1 MLEGR
6 VPETIQEVAVSR
18 KFVEKMKE
26 FADWKDG
33 AIGKEIYV
41 TEHSDSSGMNQGI
54 LTITGVYE
62 DYRIGLL
69 TRNDERPQ
77 HPVYGRSGAV
87 SRFYALCIN
96 QGKTAES

>member
-41 TEHSDSSGMNQGI
+41 TEHSDSSGMNQ
-54 LTITGVYE
+54 E
-62 DYRIGLL
+62 
-69 TRNDERPQ
+69 
-77 HPVYGRSGAV
+77 
-87 SRFYALCIN
+87 F
-96 QGKTAES
+96 